1 MAEGQTPADPKLQ
14 VEAACKAFEQEFER
28 FANLAEN
35 SAELRAL
42 DLSSAEAEQRA
53 LAEVRTRH
61 LGKKSALAAA
71 KKISHDDD
79 AKFEL
84 YVLLL
89 S

>member
-1 MAEGQTPADPKLQ
+1 MKQNCFKPA
-14 VEAACKAFEQEFER
+14 
-28 FANLAEN
+28 
-35 SAELRAL
+35 S
-42 DLSSAEAEQRA
+42 
-53 LAEVRTRH
+53 
-61 LGKKSALAAA
+61 LAAA